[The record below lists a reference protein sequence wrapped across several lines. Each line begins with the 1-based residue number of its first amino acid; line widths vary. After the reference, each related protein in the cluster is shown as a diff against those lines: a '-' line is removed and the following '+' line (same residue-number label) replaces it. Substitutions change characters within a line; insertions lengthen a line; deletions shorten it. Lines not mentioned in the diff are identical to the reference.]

1 MQLRM
6 AARRSLN
13 GSMTVVGD
21 IAQATG
27 PLGPDGWDD
36 VLAHLPDRKRP
47 ASSVSASATASRPR
61 SWSSPTG

>member
-6 AARRSLN
+6 VARRSLN

-27 PLGPDGWDD
+27 PFAPDDWARCWPTCPTAG
-36 VLAHLPDRKRP
+36 RP
-47 ASSVSASATASRPR
+47 ASPS
-61 SWSSPTG
+61 

>member
-6 AARRSLN
+6 VARRSLN

-27 PLGPDGWDD
+27 PLR
-36 VLAHLPDRKRP
+36 A
-47 ASSVSASATASRPR
+47 ATTGTRC
-61 SWSSPTG
+61 SPTCPTAGRPGSSS